1 MSGCSIDEN
10 AVCTTAWIYLRISDN
25 GRAHKA
31 VEEPPRKTDGRTD
44 NALRVRTLPS
54 PDTTSG
60 HLPSCAGGSTYRAR
74 PGNGE
79 FLVLS
84 RSIALLSNIWPDSL
98 CLGILSYDW
107 GVTV

>member
-44 NALRVRTLPS
+44 NALRVPCRVPAQPTDICLPALADLHTAQDLAMENS
-54 PDTTSG
+54 
-60 HLPSCAGGSTYRAR
+60 
-74 PGNGE
+74 
-79 FLVLS
+79 LS
-84 RSIALLSNIWPDSL
+84 SL
-98 CLGILSYDW
+98 EA
-107 GVTV
+107 